1 MAPLPNKE
9 SWAIGVVDAWKA
21 LSFTDDNG
29 IQIILANAAELK
41 TTLDAI
47 VSYVEASPGEQR
59 GGTFRNAGLM
69 PRAAFLVRLLKNK
82 KEFKKK
88 KRGEGSASGK
98 GFTGER
104 AGRVQ
109 ARDVS
114 GL

>member
-9 SWAIGVVDAWKA
+9 SWAISVVDAWKA

-82 KEFKKK
+82 KRVLKEKTRGRECF
-88 KRGEGSASGK
+88 GEGLH
-98 GFTGER
+98 R
-104 AGRVQ
+104 
-109 ARDVS
+109 
-114 GL
+114 